1 MLTSGNGAFYM
12 GSLISL
18 KNIPSFILNLSNTK
32 RQTGFNVHFTV
43 TMYSCMIIVKS
54 SIIQAANM
62 VGNLIQRN
70 TVDRVLFSAPERVI
84 LDRAGLSTVT
94 ANTKREEFL
103 PFKRRKNI
111 IFLSSNHLEKK
122 LQVDILKAYISQK
135 GQKLISD
142 LWKTPS

>member
-1 MLTSGNGAFYM
+1 M
-12 GSLISL
+12 
-18 KNIPSFILNLSNTK
+18 LNLSNTK

-54 SIIQAANM
+54 SIIQAVNT
-62 VGNLIQRN
+62 VGNAKQRDI
-70 TVDRVLFSAPERVI
+70 VGRVLVSAPERAI

-94 ANTKREEFL
+94 ANMKREEFL

-122 LQVDILKAYISQK
+122 LQVGILKAYMSQE

-142 LWKTPS
+142 FWKTPS